1 VVHVDQLLQVN
12 PEHLSL
18 RVLRL
23 AVWMH
28 LFPQFS
34 GRWLRLQG
42 NSRPKNNEFHQD
54 LCMFYWFFRIDYF
67 MTVWS
72 IASLLTLVISVVP
85 GLLLRAS
92 RLL

>member
-1 VVHVDQLLQVN
+1 
-12 PEHLSL
+12 
-18 RVLRL
+18 
-23 AVWMH
+23 
-28 LFPQFS
+28 
-34 GRWLRLQG
+34 
-42 NSRPKNNEFHQD
+42 
-54 LCMFYWFFRIDYF
+54 MFYWFFRIDYF